1 MPAQRTDVYKRRYAK
16 GRPAEVQWH
25 PFFVVASF
33 GRLTCRTHLPV
44 RPYIAYPYIAYPYIA
59 YLYIAYLYIAYPCI
73 ACPYIACPLHCRPAR
88 IAVSACVFL
97 IGVAGQDNH
106 AVASEDKKNKTKTER
121 NKGYSKN
128 IILSLSGPHTGMR
141 RTDCNYSRTYESHC
155 LSVFVVR
162 KLVVDAV
169 FQFLFSV
176 GSNS

>member
-1 MPAQRTDVYKRRYAK
+1 MQRGRCAEVLLGK
-16 GRPAEVQWH
+16 GTGWPVEVQWH
-25 PFFVVASF
+25 PFFVDASS

-44 RPYIAYPYIAYPYIA
+44 RPYIAV
-59 YLYIAYLYIAYPCI
+59 
-73 ACPYIACPLHCRPAR
+73 LHRLSLHRRPAR
-88 IAVSACVFL
+88 IVAVSACVFL
-97 IGVAGQDNH
+97 IGVSGQDNH